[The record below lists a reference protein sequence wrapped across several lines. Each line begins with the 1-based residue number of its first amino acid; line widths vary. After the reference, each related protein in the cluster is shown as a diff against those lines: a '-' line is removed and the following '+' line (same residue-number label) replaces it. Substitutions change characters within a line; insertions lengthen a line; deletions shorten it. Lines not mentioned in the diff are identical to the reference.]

1 MNSTLSRFV
10 RLFMLRHARMLS
22 VLGALLLPSL
32 LIAAE
37 NRDTKVI
44 NDRSDVLA
52 TGKWIYNDLS
62 KGFGEAQ
69 RTGKPLLVVFRCIP

>member
-1 MNSTLSRFV
+1 MNSTLSAFV
-10 RLFMLRHARMLS
+10 RLFMLRHAWILS
-22 VLGALLLPSL
+22 LLLPSL
-32 LIAAE
+32 VIAAE

-62 KGFGEAQ
+62 KGFSEAQ

>member
-1 MNSTLSRFV
+1 MNSTSSAFV
-10 RLFMLRHARMLS
+10 RCFMFRHAWRLAAFT
-22 VLGALLLPSL
+22 ALLLPAL

-62 KGFGEAQ
+62 KGFSEAH